1 MWVHVGEMPPEALA
15 MNKDRIKGDL
25 EGDKM
30 RERIKA
36 ARQRQEARFK
46 TIKNVSTNSDMGPK
60 ELEQLAELS
69 RAGEKAIMNA
79 ARAYKLSARGYHRT
93 IKLART
99 IADLAESDSIDEPHM
114 MEALQYRVREM

>member
-1 MWVHVGEMPPEALA
+1 
-15 MNKDRIKGDL
+15 
-25 EGDKM
+25 
-30 RERIKA
+30 
-36 ARQRQEARFK
+36 
-46 TIKNVSTNSDMGPK
+46 MGPK

-69 RAGEKAIMNA
+69 SAGEKAIMNA

-99 IADLAESDSIDEPHM
+99 IADLAGNPTIDEPHM